1 MILLSM
7 RVNDYLLH
15 THHKAIPW
23 PAMGTALPA
32 LVSQTTL
39 NGQITIALSLSMKA

>member
-1 MILLSM
+1 MLVLLA
-7 RVNDYLLH
+7 VNDYLLH

-32 LVSQTTL
+32 PVSQTIL
-39 NGQITIALSLSMKA
+39 NGLITIALSLSMKV